1 MSEIKRFGVSMPS
14 RLCQEFDEFIK
25 LHGYKNRSEAI
36 RDLIREKLVVEREWT
51 NPEEEVIGVLVIVY
65 DSTKRELS
73 HKLTNQQHSHYR
85 EIISTLHIHMDA
97 IHCLEI
103 IVIKG
108 KVKDVKQISAKLS
121 AMKGVIF
128 AQFAPATIGRKLE

>member
-1 MSEIKRFGVSMPS
+1 MPIVSISLTSELLRK
-14 RLCQEFDEFIK
+14 LDLFIREK
-25 LHGYKNRSEAI
+25 GYSSRSEAI